1 MKVLV
6 ADDHE
11 AIRAALKRLLV
22 RQFDCTII
30 EAADGLEA
38 LDAVARYNPSFALI
52 DVDMPYVSGLEV
64 LQSLRASP
72 QHAAMPVT
80 IISGQNDEAT
90 VREMIRL
97 GITDYLAKPLRSE
110 RVSARLTRMAEMLSA
125 TREQRAA
132 QGQPPLSLLNETTPI
147 LIVDIDPEFRH
158 FFKSHLG
165 LRYPVMEAAK
175 GTDAMKTC
183 LSSVPTAIF
192 IGNDTGLMGPEMLA
206 KKLRTLRGLASVPL
220 VAVVPA
226 SAVEQAKSS
235 GAYDSV
241 MTRTFVPEAFEKQFR
256 ELTNS
261 STPYKGLCQEYP
273 HFPHH
278 VSSATEQAFG
288 MVGNCEIAPTANGW
302 TTTGEGVQADVAI
315 TIEGRPI
322 IIHLT
327 IDCDMNSARTI
338 SAKMHSVHAS
348 SATRPQCESTLGEL
362 LTIISGRIQKGLLE
376 KEMAASCGVP
386 TTRSGVAKRT
396 GDAPDAQLFFASS
409 DDSVKVIATISVQN
423 KS

>member
-1 MKVLV
+1 V
-6 ADDHE
+6 A
-11 AIRAALKRLLV
+11 
-22 RQFDCTII
+22 
-30 EAADGLEA
+30 
-38 LDAVARYNPSFALI
+38 
-52 DVDMPYVSGLEV
+52 
-64 LQSLRASP
+64 
-72 QHAAMPVT
+72 
-80 IISGQNDEAT
+80 
-90 VREMIRL
+90 
-97 GITDYLAKPLRSE
+97 
-110 RVSARLTRMAEMLSA
+110 ARLTRMAEMLSA

-147 LIVDIDPEFRH
+147 LIVDIDTEFRH

-220 VAVVPA
+220 VAIVPT
-226 SAVEQAKSS
+226 SAVEQTKAS

-261 STPYKGLCQEYP
+261 GTPYKGLCQEYP
-273 HFPHH
+273 HFPDH

-302 TTTGEGVQADVAI
+302 AATAEGVQADVAI
-315 TIEGRPI
+315 TIDGRPVV
-322 IIHLT
+322 IHLT

-338 SAKMHSVHAS
+338 SAKMHTVHAS
-348 SATRPQCESTLGEL
+348 SATRPQCEATLGEL

-376 KEMAASCGVP
+376 KEMAATCGVP
-386 TTRSGVAKRT
+386 TTRSGAAKRT
-396 GDAPDAQLFFASS
+396 GEPPDAQLFFSSS
-409 DDSVKVIATISVQN
+409 DDSVKVVATISVRN